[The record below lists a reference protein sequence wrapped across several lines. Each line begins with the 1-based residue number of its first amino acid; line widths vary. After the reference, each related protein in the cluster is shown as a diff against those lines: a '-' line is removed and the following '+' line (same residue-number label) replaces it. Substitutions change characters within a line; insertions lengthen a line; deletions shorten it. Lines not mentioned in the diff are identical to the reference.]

1 MKTIR
6 IKVLFSWILVMML
19 IGCGDQ
25 EAAVDPQDLDESR
38 AGHEEILADRSPQS
52 RMDSLFAQHAERFAP
67 IRVDRQTAD
76 RWVTETLAAMT
87 LEQKIGQLFI
97 VDLPRQD
104 ARRLVRD
111 RALEAVERHHVGG
124 FLVPRI
130 MDPDD
135 VLTVTTRLQR
145 ASAVPLFF
153 AADYERGVGRH
164 VNPLTEVPS
173 NMAIGATRDTVYAAA
188 AGRISAIESRAT
200 GVNFLF
206 APVVDVN
213 NNPANPIINIRSYGE
228 DPFLVGSMGA
238 RLRLRGGTVRDA
250 DDGEALSRA
259 RQYIGR
265 FARAPGHDPRRP
277 GLAERYR
284 TGPVPACLRMP
295 NPPAAVMTAHLWI
308 QAIDERPLPATLS
321 SRVLRDL
328 LRTEMGYDGLVVTD
342 DVKMGALQNDYP
354 LAERV
359 VRPIEAGSDIIL
371 TPENLVAGIEAVQ
384 NALRRGRLTE
394 ARIDESVRR
403 ILRAKAYAGL
413 HENAVGSRADLDYLF
428 EAHRGAYLAQQIADD
443 AITVLQSHPA
453 LPVRDDQ
460 RVALIQISNFRGS
473 PAIQAGKERFAEVL
487 APRGFHHRYIKDEEP
502 SDVEIARVLEGTAN
516 ADIVVVALYQRL
528 VSGRGDAGLFPRQTR
543 LVRRL
548 LEQGRPVVLVTF
560 GNPYAVTTFR
570 TANAFVVAYDQL
582 IESND
587 AAARVLRGALEP
599 RGRLPITVDP
609 FAFGAGVSSITP

>member
-19 IGCGDQ
+19 IGCRDQ
-25 EAAVDPQDLDESR
+25 EGAVDPQDLDESR

-67 IRVDRQTAD
+67 IRVDRQAAD
-76 RWVTETLAAMT
+76 RWVTETLASMT

-135 VLTVTTRLQR
+135 VLTVTARLQR
-145 ASAVPLFF
+145 ASTVPLFF

-238 RLRLRGGTVRDA
+238 AFVY
-250 DDGEALSRA
+250 E
-259 RQYIGR
+259 
-265 FARAPGHDPRRP
+265 
-277 GLAERYR
+277 AERYGTLTTVKHFPGHGNTSVDSHAR
-284 TGPVPACLRMP
+284 LGTIPGDRASLNAIELAPYRRVFRMP

-328 LRTEMGYDGLVVTD
+328 LRTEMGYEGLVVTD

-413 HENAVGSRADLDYLF
+413 HESAVGSRADLDYLF

-570 TANAFVVAYDQL
+570 TAKAFVVAYDQL

-609 FAFGAGVSSITP
+609 FEYGAGVSSITP